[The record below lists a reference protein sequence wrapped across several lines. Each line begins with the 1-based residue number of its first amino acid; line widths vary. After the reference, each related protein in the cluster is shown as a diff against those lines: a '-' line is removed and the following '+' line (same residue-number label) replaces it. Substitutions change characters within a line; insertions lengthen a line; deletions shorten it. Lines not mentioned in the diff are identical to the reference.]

1 MQPNQARRQFYVA
14 QLLQRASSL
23 VVGEKVR
30 PQGQGVCD
38 LFCRRPLRAA
48 EDRGHV
54 GESHADAESYEMS
67 RFRFRIA
74 SAVVDPPE
82 RNDASWSY
90 L

>member
-1 MQPNQARRQFYVA
+1 MTNGCNRSRQASCGG
-14 QLLQRASSL
+14 LLSTR
-23 VVGEKVR
+23 G
-30 PQGQGVCD
+30 P
-38 LFCRRPLRAA
+38 PRAA

-90 L
+90 LWMWEG

>member
-1 MQPNQARRQFYVA
+1 MAINLNGLTLHLSPAGRLA
-14 QLLQRASSL
+14 A
-23 VVGEKVR
+23 
-30 PQGQGVCD
+30 
-38 LFCRRPLRAA
+38 RAA